1 MTTTAAAPVV
11 LDTNIALDLLV
22 FDDPAVRPLRQA
34 LEQGRLQW
42 LATEATREEWRRV
55 LDYPQILRRLPAGS
69 PQRAAAEA
77 GFDTRVRL
85 VPTAAKAPFTCK
97 DADDQKFIDLAVA
110 HRATLLSKDAA
121 VLCMARRLSRLGVCV
136 SRQWNPDLLSPVLP
150 DALPES
156 PCAG

>member
-1 MTTTAAAPVV
+1 MQTAAAPVV

-22 FDDPAVRPLRQA
+22 FADLAVQPLDQA
-34 LEQGRLQW
+34 LKAGRLQW

-55 LDYPQILRRLPAGS
+55 LDYPQILRRAPAGS
-69 PQRAAAEA
+69 PQRAAA
-77 GFDTRVRL
+77 FDAFDAMTRL

-110 HRATLLSKDAA
+110 HRAALVSKDAA

-136 SRQWNPDLLSPVLP
+136 CRQWNPDLLPEPSPV
-150 DALPES
+150 A
-156 PCAG
+156 

>member
-22 FDDPAVRPLRQA
+22 FDDPAVQPLRQA

-42 LATEATREEWRRV
+42 LATESTREEWRRV
-55 LDYPQILRRLPAGS
+55 LDYQQILRRAPVGS
-69 PQRAAAEA
+69 ALRAAALA
-77 GFDTRVRL
+77 GFDALVRL

-136 SRQWNPDLLSPVLP
+136 CRQWNPDLLPHC
-150 DALPES
+150 LPECLPEPS
-156 PCAG
+156 AAA

>member
-1 MTTTAAAPVV
+1 MRDATALVV

-22 FDDPAVRPLRQA
+22 FDDPAVQNLREA
-34 LEQGRLQW
+34 LAAGRLQW
-42 LATEATREEWRRV
+42 LATESTREEWRRV
-55 LDYPQILRRLPAGS
+55 LDYPQILRRAPAGS
-69 PQRAAAEA
+69 PRRAAALDA
-77 GFDTRVRL
+77 FDTLTRL

-136 SRQWNPDLLSPVLP
+136 CRQWNPDLCT
-150 DALPES
+150 DRLPEMS
-156 PCAG
+156 AA

>member
-1 MTTTAAAPVV
+1 MNPTTAAPVV

-22 FDDPAVRPLRQA
+22 FDDPAVQPLRQA
-34 LEQGRLQW
+34 LAEGRLRW

-69 PQRAAAEA
+69 PQRVAAESV
-77 GFDTRVRL
+77 FDARVQL

-110 HRATLLSKDAA
+110 HRATLVSKDAA
-121 VLCMARRLSRLGVCV
+121 VLCMARRLIRLGVCV
-136 SRQWNPDLLSPVLP
+136 CRQWNPDLLPEL
-150 DALPES
+150 LPELLPVPS
-156 PCAG
+156 SAA

>member
-1 MTTTAAAPVV
+1 MNPTTAAPVV

-22 FDDPAVRPLRQA
+22 FDDPAVQPLRQA
-34 LEQGRLQW
+34 LAEGRLRW

-77 GFDTRVRL
+77 VFDAWVQL

-110 HRATLLSKDAA
+110 HRATLVSKDAA

-136 SRQWNPDLLSPVLP
+136 CRQWNPDLLPEL
-150 DALPES
+150 LPELLPVPS
-156 PCAG
+156 SAA

>member
-1 MTTTAAAPVV
+1 MAPATPVV

-22 FDDPAVRPLRQA
+22 FDDPAVVPLRQA

-42 LATEATREEWRRV
+42 LATESTREEWRRV
-55 LDYPQILRRLPAGS
+55 LDYPQILRRAPQAS
-69 PQRAAAEA
+69 AQRATALAR
-77 GFDTRVRL
+77 FDALVRL

-136 SRQWNPDLLSPVLP
+136 SRQWNPEPLPDLSPEP
-150 DALPES
+150 SSA
-156 PCAG
+156 A